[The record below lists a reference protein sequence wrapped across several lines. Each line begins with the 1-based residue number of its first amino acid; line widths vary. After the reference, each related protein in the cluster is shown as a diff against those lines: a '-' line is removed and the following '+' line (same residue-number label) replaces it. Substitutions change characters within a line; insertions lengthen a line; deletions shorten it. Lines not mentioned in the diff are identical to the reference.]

1 MREREVKVTVLGE
14 DRSGSKALKGVGDQ
28 ADATEGK
35 LAKFSGGAGAAFGKV
50 AIAAGG
56 LFAGV
61 KVAQF
66 AGDMQGLGVE
76 LETMGKKAATV
87 FEGST
92 GQVTTWAQQNASAM
106 GLTDDKLR
114 SLAASFGDLLKPMGF
129 TSSEAADMS
138 TKVVGLSGALSAW
151 SGGTRSA
158 ADVSQILAKAMLG
171 ERDGLKELGISIS
184 DADVKQRLMEKGQKD
199 LTGAALQQAT
209 ALATQEL
216 IFEKS
221 ADAQKAWAD
230 GSMDAVKKQ
239 NALKE
244 KLAELREDIATKLAP
259 VFAGLVSFLVDTFI
273 PGAERVAA
281 VVGPVLAAAFAV
293 IAGAIPVAKAAFEG
307 LAGVLG
313 NPVFQV
319 VAGIIGAVMVPALV
333 MLAVTAAQT
342 AVALGVSYAVMAA
355 QAIAATATSVA
366 QFVIQGAKWVWMGVT
381 ALASAA
387 QVALAWLIALGP
399 IALVVAAVIAAA
411 ALIVANWDWIKET
424 VGDVV
429 GAIGRFLGD
438 LIGWVVGFVQEWGVL
453 LLGPIGM
460 AWKFRDEI
468 AGVVGAVIGFFG
480 RLVSA
485 VADKAGEL
493 IGWVAGIPGRVLGAL
508 GDMGSLLWSAGAD
521 LIWGMINGIR
531 AMAGRLADAA
541 LSVARGAVNAVKG
554 FLGIGSPSK
563 LFEGFGINV
572 GQGLV
577 RGMAQSED
585 GVSRAGESLAAASL
599 PAPGPGSLAG
609 MSLSGAT
616 TTGAYAAAPPPITIN
631 IAGNVVT
638 ERELIEAV
646 QAGLLQKQR
655 RVPSLGLT

>member
-1 MREREVKVTVLGE
+1 MASREREVRVTVLGE
-14 DRSGSKALKGVGDQ
+14 DRSGSKTLKGLSDQ
-28 ADATEGK
+28 AGETEGK
-35 LAKFSGGAGAAFGKV
+35 FGAAFGKMAV
-50 AIAAGG
+50 AAGG
-56 LFAGV
+56 LFAGA
-61 KVAQF
+61 KVLQF

-92 GQVTTWAQQNASAM
+92 GQVTAWASQNASAM

-129 TSSEAADMS
+129 TSAEAADMS

-158 ADVSQILAKAMLG
+158 ADVSAILAKAMLG

-259 VFAGLVSFLVDTFI
+259 VFASLVSFMVDTFI

-281 VVGPVLAAAFAV
+281 VVGPVLATAFAV
-293 IAGAIPVAKAAFEG
+293 IAGAIPAVQAAFDG
-307 LAGVLG
+307 LLGVLG
-313 NPVFQV
+313 NPIFQI
-319 VAGIIGAVMVPALV
+319 VAGVIGAVLVPALI
-333 MLAVTAAQT
+333 MLAFQAGAT

-355 QAIAATATSVA
+355 QAIAATATTVA
-366 QFVIQGAKWVWMGVT
+366 QFVIQGAQWVWMGIT

-411 ALIVANWDWIKET
+411 VLIVANWDWIKET
-424 VGDVV
+424 VGNVV
-429 GAIGRFLGD
+429 GAIGGFLSN

-480 RLVSA
+480 RLVGA

-508 GDMGSLLWSAGAD
+508 GDLGGLLWNAGAD
-521 LIWGMINGIR
+521 LIWGMINGIS
-531 AMAGRLADAA
+531 AMAGRLANAA
-541 LSVARGAVNAVKG
+541 VNVARGAVNAVKG

-563 LFEGFGINV
+563 LFEGLGINV

-577 RGMAQSED
+577 GGLGRSED
-585 GVSRAGESLAAASL
+585 IVSRAGASLAAAAVPGVPGADL
-599 PAPGPGSLAG
+599 PALSLANAG
-609 MSLSGAT
+609 SS
-616 TTGAYAAAPPPITIN
+616 AAAAGITVIN
-631 IAGNVVT
+631 HVAGSVVT
-638 ERELIEAV
+638 ERDLVEAV